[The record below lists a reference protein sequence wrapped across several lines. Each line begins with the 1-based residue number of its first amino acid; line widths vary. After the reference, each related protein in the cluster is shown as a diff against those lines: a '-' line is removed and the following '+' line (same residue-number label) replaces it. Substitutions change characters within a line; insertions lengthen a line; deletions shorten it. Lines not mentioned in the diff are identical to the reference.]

1 MAVSATFVII
11 KGIEFGDEKCGKWLS
26 SLLISFL
33 SSVLITQPLQ
43 VNFQIVLFFIL
54 LKKF

>member
-43 VNFQIVLFFIL
+43 VNFQILFFFIL